1 MNTDTHISTEP
12 EASEP
17 QALSARV
24 IAALGY
30 EPNDQQRAV
39 IDALARFV
47 APLTHPQAQTG
58 PDVDA
63 VFVLN
68 GYAGTGK
75 TSLTAALTRALAD
88 IKVPSILMAP
98 TGRAAK
104 VFAGYAHHTAYTIH
118 RKIYRHSLGGEVP
131 GLQENK
137 AVGTLFIVDEA
148 SMISGGDPQG
158 REDLLGDLI
167 QYVYAGQG
175 CRMLLIGDTAQ
186 LPPVGMDRSP
196 AMDPEVLHAYG
207 LRVSRAT
214 LTAIARQRA
223 DSGILANA
231 TMLRRAMRDAA
242 AGRDELRMP
251 TLLTN
256 GFSDID
262 ITSPEDLPEAIESA
276 YRDHGIDHTLVITR
290 SNMRASAFN
299 RAIRADVLYIDT
311 AIAKGE
317 PLIVVKNNYR
327 CARSVKGLDFVA
339 NGDMAIVSHIYST
352 ETRYGMHW
360 ADVRLAL
367 TDRNIEF
374 DANHP
379 RHTRRRH
386 PGTVTRKARQ
396 PRIRHTRGIR
406 RRRIHEPAPT
416 DDHTQCRPVLRCVA
430 SQIRIHRHLPQSPRR
445 PMESRLRRHVR
456 HSPRRPH
463 GRLLSLALHR
473 RHPRPPPP
481 HHHRPTT
488 ILTTPRAADRHFQ
501 NSI

>member
-262 ITSPEDLPEAIESA
+262 ITSPEELPEAIESA

-339 NGDMAIVSHIYST
+339 NGDTAIVSHIYST

-374 DANHP
+374 DAKITLDTLVDDTPALSREKLGNLAAAILAAYDGAASMSP
-379 RHTRRRH
+379 RQQMTILNADPYFDALQVKFGYTVTCHKAQGGQWDHVFVDMCGIAPDAPMEDFYRWLYTAVTRARRH
-386 PGTVTRKARQ
+386 LT
-396 PRIRHTRGIR
+396 II
-406 RRRIHEPAPT
+406 AP
-416 DDHTQCRPVLRCVA
+416 Q
-430 SQIRIHRHLPQSPRR
+430 Q
-445 PMESRLRRHVR
+445 
-456 HSPRRPH
+456 
-463 GRLLSLALHR
+463 
-473 RHPRPPPP
+473 
-481 HHHRPTT
+481 
-488 ILTTPRAADRHFQ
+488 F
-501 NSI
+501 

>member
-148 SMISGGDPQG
+148 SMISGGDHQG

-207 LRVSRAT
+207 LRVNRAT

-262 ITSPEDLPEAIESA
+262 ITSPEELPEAIESA

-374 DANHP
+374 DAKITLDTLVDDTPALSREKLGNLASAILAAYDGAASMSPRQQMTILNADPYFDALQVKFGYTVTCHKAQGGQWNHVFVDMCGIAP
-379 RHTRRRH
+379 DAPMEDFYRWLYTAVTRARRH
-386 PGTVTRKARQ
+386 LT
-396 PRIRHTRGIR
+396 II
-406 RRRIHEPAPT
+406 AP
-416 DDHTQCRPVLRCVA
+416 Q
-430 SQIRIHRHLPQSPRR
+430 QY
-445 PMESRLRRHVR
+445 
-456 HSPRRPH
+456 
-463 GRLLSLALHR
+463 
-473 RHPRPPPP
+473 
-481 HHHRPTT
+481 
-488 ILTTPRAADRHFQ
+488 
-501 NSI
+501 

>member
-231 TMLRRAMRDAA
+231 TILRRAMRDAA
-242 AGRDELRMP
+242 AGRDKLRMP

-262 ITSPEDLPEAIESA
+262 ITSPEELPEAIESA

-339 NGDMAIVSHIYST
+339 NGDTAIVSHIYST

-374 DANHP
+374 DAKITLDTLVDDTPALSREKLGNLASAILAAYDGAASMSPRQQMTILNADPYFDALQVKFGYTVTCHKAQGGQWNHVFVDMCGIAP
-379 RHTRRRH
+379 DAPMEDFYRWLYTAVTRARRH
-386 PGTVTRKARQ
+386 LT
-396 PRIRHTRGIR
+396 II
-406 RRRIHEPAPT
+406 AP
-416 DDHTQCRPVLRCVA
+416 Q
-430 SQIRIHRHLPQSPRR
+430 Q
-445 PMESRLRRHVR
+445 
-456 HSPRRPH
+456 
-463 GRLLSLALHR
+463 
-473 RHPRPPPP
+473 
-481 HHHRPTT
+481 
-488 ILTTPRAADRHFQ
+488 F
-501 NSI
+501 

>member
-207 LRVSRAT
+207 LRVNRAT

-262 ITSPEDLPEAIESA
+262 ITSPEELPEAIESA

-374 DANHP
+374 DAKITLDTLVDDTPALSREKLGNLASAILAAYDGAASMSPRQQMTILNADPYFDALQVKFGYTVTCHKAQGGQWNHVFVDMCGIAP
-379 RHTRRRH
+379 DAPMEDFYRWLYTAVTRARRH
-386 PGTVTRKARQ
+386 LT
-396 PRIRHTRGIR
+396 II
-406 RRRIHEPAPT
+406 AP
-416 DDHTQCRPVLRCVA
+416 Q
-430 SQIRIHRHLPQSPRR
+430 Q
-445 PMESRLRRHVR
+445 
-456 HSPRRPH
+456 
-463 GRLLSLALHR
+463 
-473 RHPRPPPP
+473 
-481 HHHRPTT
+481 
-488 ILTTPRAADRHFQ
+488 F
-501 NSI
+501 

>member
-39 IDALARFV
+39 IEALARFV

-186 LPPVGMDRSP
+186 LPPVGMDCSP

-262 ITSPEDLPEAIESA
+262 ITSPEELPEAIESA

-290 SNMRASAFN
+290 SNMRAAAFN

-374 DANHP
+374 DAKITLDTLVDDTPALSREKLGNLASAILAAYDGAASMSPRQQMAILNADPYFDALQVKFGYTVTCHKAQGGQWNHVFVDMCGIAP
-379 RHTRRRH
+379 DAPMEDFYRWLYTAVTRARRH
-386 PGTVTRKARQ
+386 LT
-396 PRIRHTRGIR
+396 II
-406 RRRIHEPAPT
+406 AP
-416 DDHTQCRPVLRCVA
+416 Q
-430 SQIRIHRHLPQSPRR
+430 QY
-445 PMESRLRRHVR
+445 
-456 HSPRRPH
+456 
-463 GRLLSLALHR
+463 
-473 RHPRPPPP
+473 
-481 HHHRPTT
+481 
-488 ILTTPRAADRHFQ
+488 
-501 NSI
+501 

>member
-196 AMDPEVLHAYG
+196 AMDPEVLHSYG

-262 ITSPEDLPEAIESA
+262 ITSPEELPEAIESA

-290 SNMRASAFN
+290 SNMRAAAFN

-339 NGDMAIVSHIYST
+339 NGDTAIVSHIYST

-374 DANHP
+374 DAKITLDTLVDDTPALSREKLGNLAAAILAAYDGAASMSP
-379 RHTRRRH
+379 RQQMTILNADPYFDALQVKFGYTVTCHKAQGGQWDHVFVDMCGIAPDAPMEDFYRWLYTAVTRARRH
-386 PGTVTRKARQ
+386 LT
-396 PRIRHTRGIR
+396 II
-406 RRRIHEPAPT
+406 AP
-416 DDHTQCRPVLRCVA
+416 Q
-430 SQIRIHRHLPQSPRR
+430 Q
-445 PMESRLRRHVR
+445 
-456 HSPRRPH
+456 
-463 GRLLSLALHR
+463 
-473 RHPRPPPP
+473 
-481 HHHRPTT
+481 
-488 ILTTPRAADRHFQ
+488 F
-501 NSI
+501 

>member
-262 ITSPEDLPEAIESA
+262 ITSPEELPEAIESA

-290 SNMRASAFN
+290 SNMRAAAFN

-339 NGDMAIVSHIYST
+339 NGDTAIVSHIYST

-374 DANHP
+374 DAKITLDTLVDDTPALSREKLGNLAAAILAAYDGAASMSP
-379 RHTRRRH
+379 RQQMTILNADPYFDALQVKFGYTVTCHKAQGGQWDHVFVDMCGIAPDAPMEDFYRWLYTAVTRARRH
-386 PGTVTRKARQ
+386 LT
-396 PRIRHTRGIR
+396 II
-406 RRRIHEPAPT
+406 AP
-416 DDHTQCRPVLRCVA
+416 Q
-430 SQIRIHRHLPQSPRR
+430 Q
-445 PMESRLRRHVR
+445 
-456 HSPRRPH
+456 
-463 GRLLSLALHR
+463 
-473 RHPRPPPP
+473 
-481 HHHRPTT
+481 
-488 ILTTPRAADRHFQ
+488 F
-501 NSI
+501 

>member
-1 MNTDTHISTEP
+1 MDTDTRTMTEP
-12 EASEP
+12 EAFEP
-17 QALSARV
+17 HALSARV
-24 IAALGY
+24 TSALGY
-30 EPNDQQRAV
+30 EPNSQQRAV
-39 IDALARFV
+39 IDALTRFV
-47 APLTHPQAQTG
+47 SPLTQRQAQTA

-88 IKVPSILMAP
+88 INVPSVLMAP

-104 VFAGYAHHTAYTIH
+104 VFAGYAHRTAYTIH

-148 SMISGGDPQG
+148 SMISGGNPG
-158 REDLLGDLI
+158 GHEDLLGDLI

-231 TMLRRAMRDAA
+231 TMLRRTMRDAA
-242 AGRDELRMP
+242 AGRDQLRMP
-251 TLLTN
+251 TIITD

-262 ITSPEDLPEAIESA
+262 ITSPEELPEAIESA
-276 YRDHGIDHTLVITR
+276 YRDHGIDRTLVITR
-290 SNMRASAFN
+290 SNMRAAAFN
-299 RAIRADVLYIDT
+299 RAIRSDVLYIDT

-327 CARSVKGLDFVA
+327 CARSVKGLDFIA

-367 TDRNIEF
+367 ADRDIEF
-374 DANHP
+374 DAKITLDTLVDDTPALSREKLGHLAAAILAAYDGAASMSP
-379 RHTRRRH
+379 RQQMAILNADPYFDALQVKFGYTVTCHKAQGGQWDRVFVDMCGIAPDAPMEDFYRWLYTAVTRARRH
-386 PGTVTRKARQ
+386 LT
-396 PRIRHTRGIR
+396 II
-406 RRRIHEPAPT
+406 AP
-416 DDHTQCRPVLRCVA
+416 Q
-430 SQIRIHRHLPQSPRR
+430 Q
-445 PMESRLRRHVR
+445 
-456 HSPRRPH
+456 
-463 GRLLSLALHR
+463 
-473 RHPRPPPP
+473 
-481 HHHRPTT
+481 
-488 ILTTPRAADRHFQ
+488 F
-501 NSI
+501 

>member
-63 VFVLN
+63 VFILN

-137 AVGTLFIVDEA
+137 AVSTLFIIDEA

-262 ITSPEDLPEAIESA
+262 ITSPEELPEAIESA

-290 SNMRASAFN
+290 SNMRAAAFN

-327 CARSVKGLDFVA
+327 CARGVKGLDFVA

-367 TDRNIEF
+367 ADRDIEF
-374 DANHP
+374 DAKITLDTLVDDTPALSREKLDNLASAILAAYDGAVAMSP
-379 RHTRRRH
+379 RQQMTILNADPYFGALQVKFGYTVTCHKAQGGQWDHVFVDMCGIAPDAPMEDFYRWLYTAVTRARRH
-386 PGTVTRKARQ
+386 LT
-396 PRIRHTRGIR
+396 II
-406 RRRIHEPAPT
+406 AP
-416 DDHTQCRPVLRCVA
+416 Q
-430 SQIRIHRHLPQSPRR
+430 QY
-445 PMESRLRRHVR
+445 
-456 HSPRRPH
+456 
-463 GRLLSLALHR
+463 
-473 RHPRPPPP
+473 
-481 HHHRPTT
+481 
-488 ILTTPRAADRHFQ
+488 
-501 NSI
+501 

>member
-148 SMISGGDPQG
+148 SMISGGDHQG

-207 LRVSRAT
+207 LRVNRAT

-262 ITSPEDLPEAIESA
+262 ITSPEELPEAIESA

-299 RAIRADVLYIDT
+299 RSIRADVLYIDT

-374 DANHP
+374 DAKITLDTLVDDTPALSREKLGNLASAILAAYDGAASMSPRQQMTILNADPYFDALQVKFGYTVTCHKAQGGQWNHVFVDMCGIAP
-379 RHTRRRH
+379 DAPMEDFYRWLYTAVTRARRH
-386 PGTVTRKARQ
+386 LT
-396 PRIRHTRGIR
+396 II
-406 RRRIHEPAPT
+406 AP
-416 DDHTQCRPVLRCVA
+416 Q
-430 SQIRIHRHLPQSPRR
+430 Q
-445 PMESRLRRHVR
+445 
-456 HSPRRPH
+456 
-463 GRLLSLALHR
+463 
-473 RHPRPPPP
+473 
-481 HHHRPTT
+481 
-488 ILTTPRAADRHFQ
+488 F
-501 NSI
+501 

>member
-262 ITSPEDLPEAIESA
+262 ITSPEELPEAIESA

-290 SNMRASAFN
+290 SNMRAAAFN

-339 NGDMAIVSHIYST
+339 NGDTAIVSHIYST

-374 DANHP
+374 DAKITLDTLVDDTPALSREKLGNLAAAILAAYDGAASMSP
-379 RHTRRRH
+379 RQQMTILNADPYFDALQVKFGYTVTCHKAQGGQWDHVFVDMCGIAPDAPMEDFYRWLYTAVTRARRH
-386 PGTVTRKARQ
+386 LT
-396 PRIRHTRGIR
+396 II
-406 RRRIHEPAPT
+406 AP
-416 DDHTQCRPVLRCVA
+416 QQL
-430 SQIRIHRHLPQSPRR
+430 
-445 PMESRLRRHVR
+445 
-456 HSPRRPH
+456 
-463 GRLLSLALHR
+463 
-473 RHPRPPPP
+473 
-481 HHHRPTT
+481 
-488 ILTTPRAADRHFQ
+488 
-501 NSI
+501 